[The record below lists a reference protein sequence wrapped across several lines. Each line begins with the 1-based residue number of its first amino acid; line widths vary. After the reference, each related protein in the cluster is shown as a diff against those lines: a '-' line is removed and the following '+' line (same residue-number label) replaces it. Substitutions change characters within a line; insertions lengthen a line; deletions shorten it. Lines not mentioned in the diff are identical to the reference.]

1 MARESEI
8 SERND
13 RASFPNEIMCPEV
26 VGIAQSN
33 DTPAAAGTNAD
44 VRKPDL
50 SAVERIWIV

>member
-33 DTPAAAGTNAD
+33 DTPAGTNTD